1 MNTMASAAAAAAAAT
16 TPGAPDKT
24 VIGYPAL
31 SNHVAAGYPAARTA
45 YQCAVPPPS
54 SYPQAYRTVGPRHSG
69 SRPSFLCR
77 LIAAATV
84 LFAILGLI
92 FLITWLVLK
101 PRLPEFRVD
110 SVSASLLNTTRSQLT
125 AAWNIT
131 LVVRNPNT
139 KLNIYYDRLQAS
151 VVYRDGSLISTMP
164 LPPFFQPKRNETRV
178 RFQLGVVG
186 QYVGEEVAT
195 EISDERA
202 GGSVGFGVTVFAW
215 MRFRTGSWWRTSQ
228 CLLRVYCDRVQ
239 IGFDPSKASGS
250 LTSQPGSCEV
260 DLE

>member
-1 MNTMASAAAAAAAAT
+1 MNTMASAAAAT
-16 TPGAPDKT
+16 TTGAPDKT

-31 SNHVAAGYPAARTA
+31 YNHVAAGTA
-45 YQCAVPPPS
+45 YQCGVPPPS

-84 LFAILGLI
+84 LFAILGLV

-110 SVSASLLNTTRSQLT
+110 SVSASPLNTTGSQLT

-139 KLNIYYDRLQAS
+139 KLSIYYDRLQAS
-151 VVYRDGSLISTMP
+151 VVYRDLSQISTMP

-186 QYVGEEVAT
+186 QYVGEDVAT

-202 GGSVGFGVTVFAW
+202 GGSVGFGITVFAW

-228 CLLRVYCDRVQ
+228 SLLRVYCDRVQ